1 MITKYLSSFLI
12 ACFVLFSCTKAKKE
26 EAKNPISSK
35 INSVKVKRVTYAE
48 LKPFLEKQ
56 DNKTYVI
63 NFWATWCG
71 PCVKELPYFERVNKE
86 YVSKN
91 VEVLLV
97 SLDFPKQVE
106 KQLIPFIE
114 KNKLKSEVILLDDA
128 NENYW
133 IKAIDSTWTGAIPAT
148 IIYNKNKRK
157 FYEKSFDYKTLEN
170 ELQTFIN

>member
-1 MITKYLSSFLI
+1 MIVKYFSSFLI
-12 ACFVLFSCTKAKKE
+12 VCLFLFSCNKTKQENKKE
-26 EAKNPISSK
+26 TILNKTT
-35 INSVKVKRVTYAE
+35 SVSVQSLTYAE

-56 DNKTYVI
+56 DNKTYVV

-71 PCVKELPYFERVNKE
+71 PCVKELPFFEKIKKE
-86 YVSKN
+86 YANKN

-97 SLDFPKQVE
+97 SLDFPKQID

-114 KNKLKSEVILLDDA
+114 KHNLQSEVVLLDDV

-133 IKAIDSTWTGAIPAT
+133 IKAIDSTWTGALPAT
-148 IIYNKNKRK
+148 IIYNKDNRK
-157 FYEKSFDYKTLEN
+157 FYEQSFDYKTLEN